1 MGFFVNLK
9 PENIGMLSVADRRGR
24 RSLQGVSAIQPS
36 CQAPN
41 MIFLKGDCADMQNWT
56 YCVVGNI
63 KESHVDENGILRNG
77 TAAFAGGA
85 KVYLCGRLWD
95 RSRDEI
101 STLGITR
108 GKKLQVVQTDISLI
122 ENVRC
127 QKVFR
132 TGVLEM
138 MDNFEFRSCWWGK
151 SKHEK
156 ADAEEFV
163 AWWNNRPESTD
174 EPASLDP
181 EQGTSSGKD
190 TL

>member
-1 MGFFVNLK
+1 MF
-9 PENIGMLSVADRRGR
+9 
-24 RSLQGVSAIQPS
+24 
-36 CQAPN
+36 
-41 MIFLKGDCADMQNWT
+41 FLKGDCADMQNWT

-63 KESHVDENGILRNG
+63 KESHVDENGVLRYG
-77 TAAFAGGA
+77 TAAFASGA

>member
-1 MGFFVNLK
+1 
-9 PENIGMLSVADRRGR
+9 
-24 RSLQGVSAIQPS
+24 
-36 CQAPN
+36 

-181 EQGTSSGKD
+181 EQGTSSRKD